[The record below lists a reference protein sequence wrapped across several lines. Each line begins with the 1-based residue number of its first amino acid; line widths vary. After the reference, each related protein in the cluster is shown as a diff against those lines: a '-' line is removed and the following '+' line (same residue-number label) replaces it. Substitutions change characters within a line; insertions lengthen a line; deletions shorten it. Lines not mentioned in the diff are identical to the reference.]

1 MWPQVA
7 DHSTSEI
14 SPRSWF
20 SAGREGPPAGS
31 LPKSPRRLNPAHV
44 TLVGSA
50 CGSLGPSARH
60 VDTARPPPSARSP
73 RGSAATSG
81 GRDAAEP
88 AALVR
93 RDRGRPRPA
102 ERGRSHLLAAA
113 VQDPGSR
120 RAALGGFRAELE
132 REIPDRVPGKE
143 PHRPRRRGGLG
154 RLSSWSSGSPSRG
167 GAGRGRGITGW
178 AWFWSVG
185 VVGGRSRSRRV
196 TGRPTFGA
204 TARAQ
209 PVTRSAPLSGPL
221 NSQPLCVLMSN
232 MWMVVESTSQR
243 YIRMRP

>member
-1 MWPQVA
+1 MPESFEALEGSFGHLGLLFGTGLHVIHEDGHRAPCGLGEGRGASACGLRLLTTPPPRQSPELVQCRKGRAAGRVSPQV
-7 DHSTSEI
+7 
-14 SPRSWF
+14 SPW
-20 SAGREGPPAGS
+20 
-31 LPKSPRRLNPAHV
+31 RLNPAQV

-81 GRDAAEP
+81 GRDAEEP
-88 AALVR
+88 AALAR

-102 ERGRSHLLAAA
+102 ELGRSHLLAAA

-154 RLSSWSSGSPSRG
+154 CLSSGSSGSPSRG
-167 GAGRGRGITGW
+167 GAGRGRGITG
-178 AWFWSVG
+178 
-185 VVGGRSRSRRV
+185 
-196 TGRPTFGA
+196 
-204 TARAQ
+204 
-209 PVTRSAPLSGPL
+209 
-221 NSQPLCVLMSN
+221 
-232 MWMVVESTSQR
+232 
-243 YIRMRP
+243 

>member
-1 MWPQVA
+1 MRRLKAALATWVCSSAPGFTSYTKMDTGLPVAWGRAEGPQVA

-31 LPKSPRRLNPAHV
+31 LPKFPRRLNPAHV

-73 RGSAATSG
+73 RGPAATSG

-88 AALVR
+88 AALAR

-143 PHRPRRRGGLG
+143 PHRPRRLGGLG
-154 RLSSWSSGSPSRG
+154 CLSSWSSGSPSRG
-167 GAGRGRGITGW
+167 GAGRGRGITGR
-178 AWFWSVG
+178 AG
-185 VVGGRSRSRRV
+185 LLVGGRGRR
-196 TGRPTFGA
+196 A
-204 TARAQ
+204 
-209 PVTRSAPLSGPL
+209 
-221 NSQPLCVLMSN
+221 
-232 MWMVVESTSQR
+232 E
-243 YIRMRP
+243 